1 MCGWSR
7 RRCGGRGCGVAKWV
21 PNRVNIRL
29 TAQAKGL
36 ELVIPTAQRVRD
48 VAKRIAPRK
57 TGELRRSIRMKR
69 KVTAAYVRATVGSNL
84 PYAASQHD
92 GAERHDIRA
101 RRVRLLKFYWER
113 EARWFVG
120 PKVDHPGVKGNEY
133 LYRPLERIARRR
145 GFIVVRVVRVSASAS
160 PTSTGTFL

>member
-1 MCGWSR
+1 
-7 RRCGGRGCGVAKWV
+7 V
-21 PNRVNIRL
+21 PNRVNIRK

-57 TGELRRSIRMKR
+57 TGALRRSIRMKR
-69 KVTAAYVRATVGSNL
+69 KITAAYVRATVGSNL
-84 PYAASQHD
+84 DYAASQHD
-92 GAERHDIRA
+92 GAVRHDIRA

-120 PKVDHPGVKGNEY
+120 
-133 LYRPLERIARRR
+133 
-145 GFIVVRVVRVSASAS
+145 SA
-160 PTSTGTFL
+160 